1 LPDRAALIEAFLA
14 ASPCA
19 GWQRQQLAGDASAR
33 RFERLTGPGG
43 ATAILMDADPL
54 TGERLDAF
62 HAIARHLTANGLAAP
77 AILAVDTS
85 DGLALVEDLGADH
98 FAAWLTRHP
107 GDSET
112 LYAAAVD
119 VLVRLQD
126 IAAPADLPV
135 LGPLRGAAM
144 IAPLFEF
151 YCPGTDERA
160 RAHVTGLMQEALLA
174 HAPIARTFS
183 LRDFHAEN
191 LIWRPDR
198 QGVDRV
204 GLIDFQDAVN
214 AAPEYDLTSLLRDA
228 RRDVDPA
235 LRERMLRRFSQ
246 ATGRPLDRVGAASAV
261 IGLQRNLRILG
272 IFARLARRDGKRRY
286 LDLLPRVWGHVA
298 DDLGHPALS
307 ALAPVLNRHLPP
319 PDAAQLKAILS

>member
-1 LPDRAALIEAFLA
+1 MPDRADLSDAFIA

-19 GWQRQQLAGDASAR
+19 GWQRQALAGDASAR

-43 ATAILMDADPL
+43 ATAILMDADPA

-62 HAIARHLTANGLAAP
+62 IAIARHLTAHGLAAP
-77 AILAVDTS
+77 AILAADTVQ
-85 DGLALVEDLGADH
+85 GLALVEDLGADH
-98 FAAWLTRHP
+98 FASWLVRHP
-107 GDSET
+107 GDSEV

-119 VLVRLQD
+119 VLVRLQAV
-126 IAAPADLPV
+126 AAPEGLPD

-160 RAHVTGLMQEALLA
+160 RAHVTGLLQEALIA
-174 HAPIARTFS
+174 HAPVARTFA

-198 QGVDRV
+198 EGTNRV
-204 GLIDFQDAVN
+204 GLIDFQDAVV
-214 AAPEYDLTSLLRDA
+214 AAPEYDLASLLRDA

-235 LRERMLRRFSQ
+235 LRERMIRRFAA
-246 ATGRPLDRVGAASAV
+246 ATGREAPLVHAACAV
-261 IGLQRNLRILG
+261 IGVQRNLRILG

-298 DDLGHPALS
+298 DDLGHPALA

-319 PDAAQLKAILS
+319 PDATQLRAILT